1 MKNLLTAFILLWV
14 LVLSG
19 QSSLHFTVTMD
30 QPSTHLYQVRM
41 DIRGFDGPL
50 DLKMPAWTPGYY
62 WLLDLAKNVSGFTAQ
77 SGDGRRLDWDKTA
90 KNTWHIETGGAPEV
104 VVTYNVYAFT
114 QSVAHPFLD
123 DGRGFISPTGI
134 FLHPEG
140 HKDHP
145 VTVTIKPYKEWS
157 EISTGLDPVPGRPGT
172 FEAADYDVLY
182 DCPTLVGNQ
191 QILSFQVNGIPHAV
205 ALENP
210 VDDSFRDKYVSD
222 LKKIVE
228 TGSAVIGDIPYKHY
242 TFIIMGRGGGGLEHS
257 NSMAVYSGRNYSLSD
272 APGYKRW
279 LAFLSHEYFHLYNIK
294 SIRPIN
300 LGPFDYDRENLTHM
314 LWVSEGF
321 TVYFEYVIVNQG
333 GLMNREETLEAF
345 THNITN
351 YEYLPGSRVQSAT
364 ESSYDTWLQ
373 FFNRSD
379 NADNTA
385 ISYYD
390 KGCILGLLMDL
401 KIRHETKGK
410 KSLTDVMRTLYRTYF
425 QELKR
430 GFTDDEFREVCEKTA
445 GVSLEEIFRYASTT
459 EPIDYGKYLAYAG
472 MAIDTKPAELPGAF
486 WGATVQ
492 ERNNNLTVTAIE
504 QGSPAW
510 QSGLSTQD
518 QLLEINGQPATR
530 ELLDKTLGA
539 ASAGDPITVKVT
551 RRTGEKTITCS
562 LSKKSRPGFR
572 ISPLPGAT
580 PEQVAIRDQ
589 WLAPDRK

>member
-1 MKNLLTAFILLWV
+1 
-14 LVLSG
+14 
-19 QSSLHFTVTMD
+19 
-30 QPSTHLYQVRM
+30 
-41 DIRGFDGPL
+41 
-50 DLKMPAWTPGYY
+50 
-62 WLLDLAKNVSGFTAQ
+62 
-77 SGDGRRLDWDKTA
+77 
-90 KNTWHIETGGAPEV
+90 
-104 VVTYNVYAFT
+104 
-114 QSVAHPFLD
+114 
-123 DGRGFISPTGI
+123 
-134 FLHPEG
+134 
-140 HKDHP
+140 
-145 VTVTIKPYKEWS
+145 
-157 EISTGLDPVPGRPGT
+157 
-172 FEAADYDVLY
+172 
-182 DCPTLVGNQ
+182 
-191 QILSFQVNGIPHAV
+191 
-205 ALENP
+205 
-210 VDDSFRDKYVSD
+210 DSFRDKYVSD

-321 TVYFEYVIVNQG
+321 TVYFEYFIVNQG